1 MSTTADPTTGTPATP
16 GGHVPPS
23 TANKL
28 GYVLATLLGLNGL
41 SAVLF
46 PPAEPGVTGPPMQVL
61 AVASGLGAVTLLGV
75 WLGWARRSRAGARTV
90 AASRVLSLLLA
101 MPAFFVDGVPAAV
114 VAEVG
119 LITVATITCVVL
131 VLLRPR
137 AAAA

>member
-1 MSTTADPTTGTPATP
+1 MSPATSTAPTTT
-16 GGHVPPS
+16 GGRVPPS
-23 TANKL
+23 PANRV
-28 GYVLATLLGLNGL
+28 GYVLAVLLGLNGL

-46 PPAEPGVTGPPMQVL
+46 PPTGPGETGPPMPVL

-114 VAEVG
+114 VAQVG
-119 LITVATITCVVL
+119 LITVATIACVVL

-137 AAAA
+137 RVAG